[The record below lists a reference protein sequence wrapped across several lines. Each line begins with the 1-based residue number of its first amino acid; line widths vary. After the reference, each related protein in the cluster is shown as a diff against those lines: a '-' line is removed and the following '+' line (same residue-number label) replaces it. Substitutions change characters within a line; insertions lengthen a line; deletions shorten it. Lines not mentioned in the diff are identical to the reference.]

1 MGTDQKVVVCYAP
14 EKKLVN
20 PSPTNCQGDGNGQ
33 ITVTAT
39 HQKKKRVNPLTNQ
52 EPCAIIKAQ
61 SGDAMTAP
69 QQSRNATCL
78 THLEVTMASSPQGLH
93 KTVN

>member
-1 MGTDQKVVVCYAP
+1 MGIGIDP
-14 EKKLVN
+14 KKLVEN
-20 PSPTNCQGDGNGQ
+20 LEKNVKNLL
-33 ITVTAT
+33 I
-39 HQKKKRVNPLTNQ
+39 NPLKYDT
-52 EPCAIIKAQ
+52 IRVQ

>member
-14 EKKLVN
+14 EKK
-20 PSPTNCQGDGNGQ
+20 
-33 ITVTAT
+33 
-39 HQKKKRVNPLTNQ
+39 RVNPLTNQ
-52 EPCAIIKAQ
+52 ELCAIIKAQ